1 MLPDETQESNQ
12 PRSGLWYI
20 WTEIINTIDH
30 FWRRLTGYGDPDLP
44 LNFNR
49 DVITV
54 NYEPIHLDPIY
65 FESFHIE
72 PFHIE
77 PLHIVPFPIFRL
89 DEEEMER
96 QRQERMREFNAHEPR
111 LHDPFN
117 AIALNLSFFQREIF
131 VPRQYYWEEEMR
143 SWFNRNQSHPTTVVE
158 SQLVELEET
167 LNARKLD
174 AYDDVEID
182 ERFICGITHEI
193 MTHPIYDRNN
203 PHQKMDFRA
212 LLEWLKEHNT
222 HPFTRSELHISNLE
236 YDEMLKA
243 EIDLFVAK
251 TLEASVNRP

>member
-1 MLPDETQESNQ
+1 MLADETQESNQ

-20 WTEIINTIDH
+20 WTEIINTIEH

-54 NYEPIHLDPIY
+54 NYESIHPDPIY
-65 FESFHIE
+65 F
-72 PFHIE
+72 E

-96 QRQERMREFNAHEPR
+96 QWQERMREFYAHDPR
-111 LHDPFN
+111 LHDLFN
-117 AIALNLSFFQREIF
+117 ATALNLSFFQPEIF
-131 VPRQYYWEEEMR
+131 VPRQYDWEEEMR
-143 SWFNRNQSHPTTVVE
+143 SWFNRNQSYPTAVVTGE
-158 SQLVELEET
+158 LVELEET
-167 LNARKLD
+167 QNARKLE
-174 AYDDVEID
+174 AYGNVEID

-193 MTHPIYDRNN
+193 MTHPIYDRNK

-236 YDEMLKA
+236 YDEMLKT

>member
-1 MLPDETQESNQ
+1 MLPDETQESTQ

-72 PFHIE
+72 PLHFE
-77 PLHIVPFPIFRL
+77 SVPLFRL
-89 DEEEMER
+89 EEEMER
-96 QRQERMREFNAHEPR
+96 QRQERMREF
-111 LHDPFN
+111 PFN
-117 AIALNLSFFQREIF
+117 AIALNLSFFQPEIF
-131 VPRQYYWEEEMR
+131 IPRRHYWEEEMR
-143 SWFNRNQSHPTTVVE
+143 SWFNRNQSHPTTVAE

-174 AYDDVEID
+174 AYDDVAID

-236 YDEMLKA
+236 YDEILKA